1 MDIDILEITKG
12 IVELYKEKCAISYT
26 ELSDQLTEVSLST
39 SDLDAIINYLT
50 EQGIDITDDFGDSE
64 ESKIIIGSDKVD
76 AAFID
81 GLELADDSS
90 SIDDIQEDDD
100 ESQVA
105 ISSDKPSTDDPVKL
119 YLREMGKI
127 NLLSREDEV
136 LLAKNIETNR
146 RKVLENLCKF
156 PYFFEYILSWR
167 EKFSLQEK
175 KLRDMLDIEA
185 VFNSLNFEGELDENS
200 GEFLPKHSDKSFSD
214 AEKNKSNEDNEES
227 EDLNID
233 SSEDDADSNDA
244 ESSMEIGYPVGVMES
259 AISEFFNSQLDN
271 IESLFIKLKDVV
283 KTNMGFVKKGEKT
296 PSANQKKVKQHIQ
309 SLFKLV
315 SSLFLNQ
322 QCLNNV
328 EKVLVDINKDLTNI
342 DGKIA
347 KIIKYYKIQI
357 SSFKKFYIDNQE
369 QDDFIE
375 KMIKNYKDIDF
386 KAEDIEKI
394 NSLVEA
400 LKNRT
405 KDYLIPIFELRGIC
419 SQIKQARKQAEHAKA
434 VMVQANLRLV
444 ISIAKK
450 YTNRGLQFLDLIQE
464 GNIGLMKAVDKFEYR
479 RGYKFSTYATWWIR
493 QAITRAIADQART
506 IRIPVHMI
514 ETLNKIIR
522 ASRQIINETGKEP
535 STEELSKKLDIPV
548 DKIRK
553 VLKISKEPFSLETPI
568 GDEED
573 GGTIGE
579 FVEDKNANNP
589 ADLATKHNLKDA
601 ITKVLA
607 SLTPREE
614 RVVRMRFGLGVGTD
628 HTLEEVGVQFKVTR
642 ERIRQIE
649 SKALRKLRHPTRSRK
664 LRSFIES

>member
-1 MDIDILEITKG
+1 MDVDVLGITKG
-12 IVELYKEKCAISYT
+12 IIDKYKGSCSISYT
-26 ELSDQLTEVSLST
+26 ELSDQLIGINLST
-39 SDLDAIINYLT
+39 SDLDEVINYLT
-50 EQGIDITDDFGDSE
+50 EQGIDITDDFRDSE
-64 ESKIIIGSDKVD
+64 EGKVMLDADKVD
-76 AAFID
+76 GDFIKGLDLLDDRSID
-81 GLELADDSS
+81 GSEEVEEEEA
-90 SIDDIQEDDD
+90 QATM
-100 ESQVA
+100 VA
-105 ISSDKPSTDDPVKL
+105 DKPSTDDPVRL

-136 LLAKNIETNR
+136 MLAKNIENNR

-167 EKFSLQEK
+167 EKLVSQEK
-175 KLRDMLDIEA
+175 KLRDILDIEA
-185 VFNSLNFEGELDENS
+185 VFNSLNFEGELDETS
-200 GEFLPKHSDKSFSD
+200 GEFLPKHSTKSFSTV
-214 AEKNKSNEDNEES
+214 DNEEEEKNS
-227 EDLNID
+227 ED
-233 SSEDDADSNDA
+233 SEDSADS

-259 AISEFFNSQLDN
+259 AISEFFFLQLER
-271 IESLFIKLKDVV
+271 IEKTFVKMKGIMQANMKLVIKGEQATTSNEKQLSKQTKALFELVRSLF
-283 KTNMGFVKKGEKT
+283 F
-296 PSANQKKVKQHIQ
+296 
-309 SLFKLV
+309 
-315 SSLFLNQ
+315 NQ

-328 EKVLVDINKDLTNI
+328 EKVLIDINKEINSI

-347 KIIKYYKIQI
+347 KAIKNYKIQI
-357 SSFKKFYIDNQE
+357 STFKKFYTSNQDRE
-369 QDDFIE
+369 DFIE
-375 KMIKNYKDIDF
+375 KMLEQYKDVEF
-386 KAEDIEKI
+386 KEADLTAIKTLVESLRVKI
-394 NSLVEA
+394 NS
-400 LKNRT
+400 
-405 KDYLIPIFELRGIC
+405 YLLPIFELRGIC

-522 ASRQIINETGKEP
+522 ASRQVINETGKEP

-548 DKIRK
+548 EKIRK

-614 RVVRMRFGLGVGTD
+614 RVVRMRFGLGVRTD